1 MEFKQVVLWP
11 GTIVGKEKVEDFE
24 KFILEELDTHVKYIE
39 EFNTLSDRDDPE
51 SGGRNDVLFYV
62 ATEDIPKFAVPRLTL
77 GMRWIEDVL
86 DNETYRQDY
95 SIYPESMKALRCW

>member
-39 EFNTLSDRDDPE
+39 EFKTLSDRDDPE

-62 ATEDIPKFAVPRLTL
+62 ATEDIPKFTALRFAYRILL
-77 GMRWIEDVL
+77 IEDVL
-86 DNETYRQDY
+86 NNEAQRQDY